1 MYRYD
6 PYRRPG
12 YGRYGYGGCCGY
24 GYGGCYGYGYSNLY
38 TPYSPLPYLLPS
50 DTLPY
55 YTSPL
60 IALPPPPPPPT
71 PLQVA
76 YGMNYSY

>member
-12 YGRYGYGGCCGY
+12 YGRYGYGGCC
-24 GYGGCYGYGYSNLY
+24 YGGCYGYGYSNLY

-60 IALPPPPPPPT
+60 IALPPPPPT